1 MRFLP
6 IIFIF
11 FLSGIQLSNAQF
23 TPDIERG
30 LIAWFPF
37 NADAKDT
44 LGPNNGTVYKARF
57 EEGRCGQNAYY
68 FNGGDSY
75 IDCGNDRSL
84 NGRFAGLTVAVWMRP
99 METSELQ
106 LGSVVTK
113 WAFDPIRDH
122 FGMWINKS
130 YKIIFAV
137 SNRSK
142 REDGTFSK
150 TSLQPRE
157 WHHVVGTWR
166 SNGEIRIYID
176 GKLDNIGRQ
185 TGRGINTTS
194 NVSLKIG
201 RQKVRRDR
209 PYKGYVEEV
218 RIYNRALHPEE
229 VAALYNLSKD
239 VCNQI
244 IVMGQVINKNSG
256 EPLNGTVIYED
267 MTDGTEFA
275 RVQSTGDLAEYTIKL
290 PIGKKF
296 ACYAQRDGYLSESQM
311 LSTRD
316 RQPQEV
322 IHRDLYLVPMTA
334 GSFIR
339 LNNIFFDFDKATLR
353 SESFAELDRLLP
365 LFLRFP
371 NMKIEIAGHTD
382 SKGSDEYNIRL
393 SKARAG
399 AVRAYLVKNDVEP
412 TRIIAMGYGE
422 SVPIDTNE
430 TDEGRQQNRRVEFK
444 ILENRPVN
452 TVSSSVASG
461 DAPN

>member
-6 IIFIF
+6 IAFIF
-11 FLSGIQLSNAQF
+11 FLSGIQWSNAQ
-23 TPDIERG
+23 TTADINRG

-37 NADAKDT
+37 NTDARDT
-44 LGPNNGTVYKARF
+44 TGPNDGTVYKARL
-57 EEGRCGQNAYY
+57 ETGRCGQGAYY

-84 NGRFAGLTVAVWMRP
+84 NVRFPGLTVAVWIRP

-106 LGSVVTK
+106 LGSIVTK
-113 WAFDPIRDH
+113 WAFDPMRDQ

-150 TSLQPRE
+150 TALKPRE

-166 SNGEIRIYID
+166 PNGEIRIYID
-176 GKLDNIGRQ
+176 GKLDNTGRQ

-218 RIYNRALHPEE
+218 RIYGRALHPEE
-229 VAALYNLSKD
+229 IKTLYTLSKD
-239 VCNQI
+239 VCNQ
-244 IVMGQVINKNSG
+244 VLVRGQVINKNTG
-256 EPLNGTVIYED
+256 APLNGTVVFENMPGNTEYIRLQSEGDQAAYE
-267 MTDGTEFA
+267 
-275 RVQSTGDLAEYTIKL
+275 IKL

-296 ACYAQRDGYLSESQM
+296 ACYAERDGYLSENQT
-311 LSTRD
+311 LSTKN
-316 RQPQEV
+316 RQPREV
-322 IHRDLYLVPMTA
+322 IRRDLYLVPITA
-334 GSFIR
+334 GSYIR

-353 SESFAELDRLLP
+353 PESYAELDRLIP
-365 LFLRFP
+365 LFSRFP

-382 SKGSDEYNIRL
+382 SRGSDDYNARL
-393 SKARAG
+393 SKDRAS
-399 AVRAYLVKNDVEP
+399 AVRKYLLNKDIDP
-412 TRIIAMGYGE
+412 DRIVSMGYGE
-422 SVPIDTNE
+422 SVPVATND

-444 ILENRPVN
+444 ILENQANGSPAD
-452 TVSSSVASG
+452 SHISVEG
-461 DAPN
+461 RE